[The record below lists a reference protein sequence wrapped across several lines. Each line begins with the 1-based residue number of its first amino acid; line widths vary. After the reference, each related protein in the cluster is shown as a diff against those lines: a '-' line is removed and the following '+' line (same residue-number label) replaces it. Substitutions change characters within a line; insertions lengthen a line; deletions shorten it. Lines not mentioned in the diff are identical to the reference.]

1 MLDKGYNVLSLCD
14 GISGGQISINLEGFK
29 INNYYSSEIDKHAI
43 NVTQYNFPNTIQI
56 GNIINVKGIN
66 LPKID
71 IILSGTPCS
80 SFSNAGKREGF
91 NGESGLFWEFVRIL
105 EETKP
110 KYFLF
115 ENVKMKKE
123 WENVISEALGVPPI
137 EINSSRFSAQD
148 RKRMYW
154 TNIPNVVQPNF
165 ENNLCVEDI
174 LEDEVDMKY
183 IIEPKRS
190 VIICDNEVSR
200 KKIAFIGTDSQSSRI
215 YSIHNKSVSI
225 CSGSGGLGAKT
236 GLYALPCLTP
246 DRLEKRQ
253 NGRRFKPPNSK
264 FFTLTAQDKHGVLTN
279 NFIRKLTPTECEKL
293 QTLPID
299 YTKICSSDN
308 QRYKMI
314 GNGWTIDVIRY
325 ILSFIKKED
334 DIK

>member
-1 MLDKGYNVLSLCD
+1 MLDKEYNVLSLCD
-14 GISGGQISINLEGFK
+14 GISCGQVALILEGFNVK
-29 INNYYSSEIDKHAI
+29 NYYSSEIDKHAI
-43 NVTQYNFPNTIQI
+43 NVTQNNFPNTIQI
-56 GNIINVKGIN
+56 GDIRNVKGEN

-71 IILSGTPCS
+71 ILLSGTPCTS
-80 SFSNAGKREGF
+80 LSNAGKREGF

-105 EETKP
+105 EEVKP

-123 WENVISEALGVPPI
+123 WEDIITEALGVQPI
-137 EINSSRFSAQD
+137 EINSYYFSAQD
-148 RKRMYW
+148 RKRLYW
-154 TNIPNVVQPNF
+154 TNIPNVVKPTI
-165 ENNLCVEDI
+165 ENKLTVEDI
-174 LEDEVDMKY
+174 LEDEVDEKY
-183 IIEPKRS
+183 IIDPKRS

-200 KKIAFIGTDSQSSRI
+200 KKIAYIGTDSQSSRI

-299 YTKICSSDN
+299 YTKSCSSDN

-314 GNGWTIDVIRY
+314 GNGWTVDVIRY
-325 ILSFIKKED
+325 ILNFINKNE
-334 DIK
+334 I